1 MADNK
6 EKKEKTGLIELEK
19 LKDLIHI
26 IVNTPLQ
33 IINHVE
39 ILGKHYYF
47 IILGGFPGFS
57 RFIYYFYQEAP
68 IKENFIIYNNLQ
80 DTYEFGDKLETRG
93 GISYL
98 PIIHIKKQN
107 VLTIEDFMI

>member
-1 MADNK
+1 MSNEA
-6 EKKEKTGLIELEK
+6 EKKEKTGLIELES
-19 LKDLIHI
+19 LKDLIHL

-39 ILGKHYYF
+39 LLSKHYYF
-47 IILGGFPGFS
+47 MILGGLPGFS
-57 RFIYYFYQEAP
+57 RLVYYFCQDTP
-68 IKENFIIYNNLQ
+68 IKESFIIYNNLQ
-80 DTYEFGDKLETRG
+80 DTYEFGDKKETRG

-107 VLTIEDFMI
+107 ILTIEDFAM

>member
-1 MADNK
+1 MVDEK
-6 EKKEKTGLIELEK
+6 EKKEKTGLIELES
-19 LKDLIHI
+19 LKDLIHL

-39 ILGKHYYF
+39 LLGKQYYF
-47 IILGGFPGFS
+47 IVIGGFPGFS
-57 RFIYYFYQEAP
+57 RLIYYITKEEP
-68 IKENFIIYNNLQ
+68 ITENFIIYNNLQ

-107 VLTIEDFMI
+107 ILTIEDFTM